1 MFLVKLWDMNDREL
15 IVDLHRKVIP
25 SYPKLA
31 MQVNSVFKYAIKR
44 IFEGFSQK

>member
-25 SYPKLA
+25 SCPKLA
-31 MQVNSVFKYAIKR
+31 MQVNSVFKHAIKR
-44 IFEGFSQK
+44 ILKDFLQK